1 MTYDHRQLRSFLAI
15 VDRGSLNRAA
25 QSLHMTQP
33 TLSRLLA
40 EMELKLGQRL
50 FERSPKGMIP
60 TQAGEVLIPHAR
72 LILHEMGVADDAL
85 GALGGLRRGTV
96 RVGALATIARS
107 ILPHAVA
114 QLLASS
120 PGLSVSLLEQP
131 DDRLTAALLQREIDV
146 MITAMLPPTEGIAVI
161 RECKYDD
168 KISVFCAADHPLTKQ
183 SHVKLVDV
191 FDQRWVMPARG
202 ATPRQLFDQLMAQL
216 GQGVC
221 DVVVE
226 TSSLEAMVS
235 FVANSMLLGWLP
247 LPLLSQALSA
257 GIIKLLDIPELEL
270 RRRFFIYR
278 RDRGIFPAPAKELL
292 RFISPV
298 SDSDD

>member
-168 KISVFCAADHPLTKQ
+168 KISVFCAADHPLAKQ
-183 SHVKLVDV
+183 SHVKLADV

-235 FVANSMLLGWLP
+235 FVANSTLLGWLP